1 MVFLG
6 GFSAAISMIIVSSI
20 SLATML
26 SNNLL
31 IPYGFIGSLE
41 NSSQEK
47 KQTHRKQS

>member
-1 MVFLG
+1 
-6 GFSAAISMIIVSSI
+6 
-20 SLATML
+20 ML

-47 KQTHRKQS
+47 KQQTHRKQS

>member
-26 SNNLL
+26 SNLL

-47 KQTHRKQS
+47 TANAS

>member
-1 MVFLG
+1 
-6 GFSAAISMIIVSSI
+6 
-20 SLATML
+20 ML

-47 KQTHRKQS
+47 QQTHRKQS